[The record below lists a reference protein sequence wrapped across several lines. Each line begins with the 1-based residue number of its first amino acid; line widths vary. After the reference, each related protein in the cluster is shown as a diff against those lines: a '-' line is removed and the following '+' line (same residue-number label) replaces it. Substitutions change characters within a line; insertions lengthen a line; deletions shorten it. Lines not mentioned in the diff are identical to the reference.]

1 MQRKCVACGK
11 YDEREN
17 MIRITRT
24 ADGKVVVN
32 GNSKIFGRSAYICY
46 NKACVEGAFKKNRLQ
61 RVLKAQISEDLKGKI
76 TDEL

>member
-1 MQRKCVACGK
+1 MQRKCIACGK
-11 YDEREN
+11 YDDREN

-24 ADGKVVVN
+24 VNGDVFVN

-46 NKACVEGAFKKNRLQ
+46 NKTCIEDAFKKNRLQ
-61 RVLKAQISEDLKGKI
+61 RVLKVQIPEDLKGKI